1 MKGTAREKI
10 IGVYRGVPCWAA
22 RYNIGWCADGVMKE
36 RKERAQDGAAAGLLE
51 EGIGVGYSVGR
62 KEGLEEE

>member
-1 MKGTAREKI
+1 
-10 IGVYRGVPCWAA
+10 
-22 RYNIGWCADGVMKE
+22 MKE